1 MVLYNTSEVVQ
12 GDLDDFIFASEE
24 AWHESDR

>member
-1 MVLYNTSEVVQ
+1 MILCNSNEVIQ
-12 GDLDDFIFASEE
+12 GDLDDFIFANQE

>member
-1 MVLYNTSEVVQ
+1 MVLYNTNEVVQ

-24 AWHESDR
+24 DWHESDR